1 MNSTFKLFSKPLI
14 AVALLGAL
22 GAPGAFAQQ
31 AAPAAKAKAA
41 AASNPIDIL
50 KAELKITAA
59 QEAEWKRFV
68 NAYGLEFRPSQ
79 MLEPEQFNAMRTPE
93 RVAFL
98 KKLHTEQNSFL
109 FNRFDASVALYNALD
124 DNQKKAFDGMTAE
137 RPAPAPKAKNRK

>member
-14 AVALLGAL
+14 AVALLGTLA
-22 GAPGAFAQQ
+22 APGAFAQQ
-31 AAPAAKAKAA
+31 AAPAAKAA
-41 AASNPIDIL
+41 AASNPMDML

-79 MLEPEQFNAMRTPE
+79 MLEPEQFNALKTPE

-124 DNQKKAFDGMTAE
+124 DNQKKVFDGMTAE
-137 RPAPAPKAKNRK
+137 RTAPAPAPKAKSKK